1 LLYKAVLNTYAT
13 KFLEVGPSEEE
24 WIKAEAIS
32 AFLKAFE
39 ELTLVVSAQRK
50 PRAHKLLPLV
60 LCIMHALKE
69 DTTLQTT
76 NLLQELAS
84 SMCSKFEK
92 YWDLD
97 EGNHTSEDIS
107 RRRNKEIAFNL
118 ALVIAIV
125 LDPRKKALY
134 LDFFFQKVCKNP
146 DQIGMLVNSIM
157 VWMRRY
163 FTLYEQKHSRTSS
176 TNMRTHASE
185 VSIVGSPVLGK
196 RKLEA
201 EFARYKS
208 QARVARSPKSEKD
221 VYLEEESENDVKG
234 FDVLAWW
241 KCNSEKIPILCLEI
255 FLRSPLV
262 LCHLNPPSVVGEG
275 FLETIEAH

>member
-60 LCIMHALKE
+60 LCIIHALKE

-125 LDPRKKALY
+125 LDPRKK
-134 LDFFFQKVCKNP
+134 
-146 DQIGMLVNSIM
+146 S
-157 VWMRRY
+157 
-163 FTLYEQKHSRTSS
+163 TL
-176 TNMRTHASE
+176 
-185 VSIVGSPVLGK
+185 
-196 RKLEA
+196 
-201 EFARYKS
+201 F
-208 QARVARSPKSEKD
+208 
-221 VYLEEESENDVKG
+221 
-234 FDVLAWW
+234 
-241 KCNSEKIPILCLEI
+241 
-255 FLRSPLV
+255 
-262 LCHLNPPSVVGEG
+262 G
-275 FLETIEAH
+275 FLFSEGVQKPRSDWYACELYHGVDEKVLHIV